1 MTAPTSPFRPGDL
14 AVVVEPRPVLR
25 VGYPK
30 SYADYVREVETK
42 RADVR
47 ALLGLP
53 TNVRA
58 KRHED
63 RVLKALAFARAGVDG
78 FGGKE
83 RTVHL
88 GEPVEKLR
96 DKLVKI
102 VSVRSV
108 QTGNYYPPSG
118 GGPNYFGEYDYEP
131 GGLSERVTRRLARV
145 EANGCTDLEFL
156 VEALRRST
164 GEELP
169 ADDYW
174 PPLPRFA
181 IAGAK

>member
-1 MTAPTSPFRPGDL
+1 MKKITPFRPGDF
-14 AVVVEPRPVLR
+14 VVVVDPRPVLR

-30 SYADYVREVETK
+30 DYKDYIRETEAK
-42 RADVR
+42 RTDVR

-53 TNVRA
+53 DGQRA
-58 KRHED
+58 RRLED
-63 RVLKALAFARAGVDG
+63 RVLKALAFARASVDG

-88 GEPVEKLR
+88 REPVEKIR

-102 VSVRSV
+102 VAVRSV
-108 QTGNYYPPSG
+108 QTGNYYPPFSSRS
-118 GGPNYFGEYDYEP
+118 YEGEYDYEP

-145 EANGCTDLEFL
+145 EAAGFTDLEFP
-156 VEALRRST
+156 VEALRRPT
-164 GEELP
+164 GGEPP

-181 IAGAK
+181 VGGAK